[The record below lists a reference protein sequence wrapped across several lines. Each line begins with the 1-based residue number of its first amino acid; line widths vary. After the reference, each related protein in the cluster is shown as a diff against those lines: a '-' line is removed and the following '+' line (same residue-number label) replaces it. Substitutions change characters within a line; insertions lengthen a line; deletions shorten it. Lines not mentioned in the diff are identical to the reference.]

1 MMIPENTETQITMEG
16 LKAARE
22 FVALKE
28 KVWVDADGCLPP
40 PPPPCYPTPT
50 LKEAVEYFEA
60 RAKLGY
66 PEYVAICS
74 FNGWTI
80 QQTQGKRTP

>member
-1 MMIPENTETQITMEG
+1 MIPENSG
-16 LKAARE
+16 
-22 FVALKE
+22 
-28 KVWVDADGCLPP
+28 
-40 PPPPCYPTPT
+40 PT

-74 FNGWTI
+74 FNGWKI
-80 QQTQGKRTP
+80 QQIKGKRTP